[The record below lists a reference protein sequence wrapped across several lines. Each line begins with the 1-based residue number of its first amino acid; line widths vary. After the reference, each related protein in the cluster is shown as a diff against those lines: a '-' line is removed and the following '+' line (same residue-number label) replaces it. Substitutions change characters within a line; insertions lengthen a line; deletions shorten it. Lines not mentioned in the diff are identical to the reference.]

1 MAEFTITDFRL
12 SLLNIPASG
21 INRGFT
27 VTGDEGATFSLE
39 IKNGS
44 NYYNFTTKLFQA
56 TKVD

>member
-12 SLLNIPASG
+12 SLSNIPASG

-44 NYYNFTTKLFQA
+44 NYYNFTKI
-56 TKVD
+56 